1 MVSALDAVIFG
12 ALQGLLEWLPVS
24 SEGNLVLLMVAYLG
38 LDPGEAM
45 RMAVMLHIG
54 TGVAALVYY
63 RDEAVRIVL
72 GIDVEHRRL
81 RVYLLAMT
89 LVTGL
94 VGLPIYLLLDVSIRQ
109 GEALMALTGLALIVT
124 GLIQRGGRSGGNR
137 DSGTLSWVEALG
149 LGVVQGLAIIPGLSR
164 AGVTTTLLLMRGFKP
179 SECFRVSFLMS
190 IPASF
195 AAGFGLM
202 LIEDVAVTQASL
214 ISMSVTAL
222 TGFAAMG
229 ALIKIAQRTGF
240 WKICAGLGA
249 LALLAS
255 APSLVSLLAGG

>member
-24 SEGNLVLLMVAYLG
+24 SEGNLVLLMVAYMG
-38 LDPGEAM
+38 MEPSEAM
-45 RMAVMLHIG
+45 RTAVTLHIG
-54 TGVAALVYY
+54 TAAAALVYY
-63 RDEAVRIVL
+63 RDETVKILL
-72 GIDVEHRRL
+72 GGDEEHRRL
-81 RVYLLAMT
+81 RAHLLAMT

-94 VGLPIYLLLDVSIRQ
+94 VGLPTYLLLDVSIGQ
-109 GEALMALTGLALIVT
+109 GEALMALTGLALIAT
-124 GLIQRGGRSGGNR
+124 GLIQRGGRSGGSR

-149 LGVVQGLAIIPGLSR
+149 LGVAQGLAIIPGLSR
-164 AGVTTTLLLMRGFKP
+164 AGVTTTLLLMRGFRS

-202 LIEDVAVTQASL
+202 FIEDVAVTQASL
-214 ISMSVTAL
+214 ISMSVAAL

-229 ALIKIAQRTGF
+229 ALIKIAERTSF
-240 WKICAGLGA
+240 WKICVGLGA
-249 LALLAS
+249 LTLLAC
-255 APSLVSLLAGG
+255 APSLSSLLIG

>member
-1 MVSALDAVIFG
+1 LVSALDAVIFG
-12 ALQGLLEWLPVS
+12 AIQGLLEWLPVS

-38 LDPGEAM
+38 LEPGEAM
-45 RMAVMLHIG
+45 RTAVTLHIG
-54 TGVAALVYY
+54 TGAAALVYY
-63 RDEAVRIVL
+63 RDEIVKILL
-72 GIDVEHRRL
+72 GGDEEHRRL
-81 RVYLLAMT
+81 RAHLFAMT
-89 LVTGL
+89 LVTGV
-94 VGLPIYLLLDVSIRQ
+94 VGLPTYLLLDVSIGQ
-109 GEALMALTGLALIVT
+109 GEVLMALTGLALVAT

-149 LGVVQGLAIIPGLSR
+149 LGVAQGLAIIPGLSR
-164 AGVTTTLLLMRGFKP
+164 AGLTTTLLLMRGFRP

-214 ISMSVTAL
+214 ISMSVAAL

-229 ALIKIAQRTGF
+229 ALIKIAERTSF
-240 WKICAGLGA
+240 WKICVGLGA
-249 LALLAS
+249 LVLLAC
-255 APSLVSLLAGG
+255 APNLISLIIG